1 MTDREIHVTRRVNAP
16 LEVVWDLLADVSTWP
31 RWGPW
36 ETAELEHPGHDRPE
50 GPGAIRRL
58 RSGRWTVREYVL
70 VADAPHRLRYRVMSG
85 LPVRD
90 YVGEARLDRSLGG
103 GTTLTWCARFESSV
117 PGLGPILERRLWS
130 LLAEVTARL
139 AAYAEDPPQTR
150 AEWAVARSD
159 GQGQRAA

>member
-1 MTDREIHVTRRVNAP
+1 MSVREIQVTRQVDASQ
-16 LEVVWDLLADVSTWP
+16 EDVWALVADVSSWT

-36 ETAELEHPGHDRPE
+36 ESAELEHPGSRRPD

-70 VADAPHRLRYRVMSG
+70 AADAPHRLRYRVLSG

-90 YVGEARLDRSLGG
+90 YVGEVRLERRLDG
-103 GTTLTWCARFESSV
+103 GTTLAWWAQFESRI
-117 PGLGPILERRLWS
+117 PGLGWFLQRRLWS

-139 AAYAEDPPQTR
+139 AAFAEDPPQTR
-150 AEWAVARSD
+150 AAWAVARSD

>member
-1 MTDREIHVTRRVNAP
+1 MTVREIHVTRRVDAP

-36 ETAELEHPGHDRPE
+36 EAAELEHPGHSWPE
-50 GPGAIRRL
+50 GPGAVRRL

-70 VADAPHRLRYRVMSG
+70 GADAPHRLRYRVMSG

-90 YVGEARLDRSLGG
+90 YVGEARLEGRIDG
-103 GTTLTWCARFESSV
+103 GTTLSWRAHFKSSF
-117 PGLGPILERRLWS
+117 PGLGWFLERRLWS

-159 GQGQRAA
+159 GLGTRAA